1 MPEIKKN
8 YNGAFEKE
16 KETKLIN
23 PESFV
28 TIQGWMIT
36 HLKLKGTP
44 LFIYAII
51 YGFCQ
56 TQGQFFTGSVRYLAE
71 WTNSTKRTVYQN
83 LKDLVDKG
91 LIIKIEENIN
101 GVKFCKYTICEDY
114 LPSRMSQIS
123 PVMKKF
129 HQGGEKISGGGE
141 KISGGD
147 EKISPNNIDNNI
159 DDNIDIKKENLIK
172 EKRRKSNIDDL
183 ISAIENYTE
192 NEELK
197 EKLIKHLETRKIK
210 KAAMTLSAI
219 EESLKKL
226 DKYSNNDEEKILMVQ
241 NAIISGWTGFYPI
254 SYTEKKQTNKKSG
267 KLFDKPS
274 YDLGAYEKLDG
285 ITAFGKLKNKSVSL
299 DEMLR
304 IDKEERKKEYIEV
317 EAKEYD

>member
-36 HLKLKGTP
+36 HLKLKGNP
-44 LFIYAII
+44 LIIYAII

-56 TQGQFFTGSVRYLAE
+56 TLGQFFTGSVRYLAE
-71 WTNSTKRTVYQN
+71 WTNSTKRGVYKN
-83 LKDLVDKG
+83 LKELVDKG

-114 LPSRMSQIS
+114 LPSRMSQNS
-123 PVMKKF
+123 PVMKKV
-129 HQGGEKISGGGE
+129 HQGGEQSSGGGE
-141 KISGGD
+141 QS
-147 EKISPNNIDNNI
+147 SPNNIDNNI
-159 DDNIDIKKENLIK
+159 ENNIVTKKENLIK
-172 EKRRKSNIDDL
+172 EKRRKSNIDIDDL
-183 ISAIENYTE
+183 ISVIENYTE

-197 EKLIKHLETRKIK
+197 KKLIKHLGTRKIK
-210 KAAMTLSAI
+210 KAAMTLDAI
-219 EESLKKL
+219 EESLEKL
-226 DKYSNNDEEKILMVQ
+226 DMFANNDEEKILMVQ

-254 SYTEKKQTNKKSG
+254 SYNEKKQTNKKSG
-267 KLFDKPS
+267 KSFDKPS

-299 DEMLR
+299 GEMLR